1 VATAGLFVVQSAPIM
16 RPVALI
22 RGGGELGSAI
32 AHAFASAGARV
43 LVLDRPLP
51 TALRLHV
58 TFSWAAVLPAG
69 QHTVE
74 GVTAVHCADRAAIE
88 AAWAR
93 GEVALWTADPLSEL
107 LAERPDILVDAR
119 MRSLTE
125 PMARLDEAAL
135 VIGVGPGFEA
145 GRDVHVVIES
155 NRGARLGEPITSGAA
170 EAYTGVPGDVLG
182 LREERLLRAPCAGR
196 LARLRDLGDFVDA
209 GEVVAT
215 VEGEPVLARIAGMV
229 RGLKLDGVAVG
240 ARHKVGDVDP
250 RRDRTLL
257 AKMTDK
263 ARAVS
268 LGALQAAFAAGALSA
283 PPPAPEAPRATPC
296 I

>member
-1 VATAGLFVVQSAPIM
+1 
-16 RPVALI
+16 
-22 RGGGELGSAI
+22 
-32 AHAFASAGARV
+32 
-43 LVLDRPLP
+43 
-51 TALRLHV
+51 
-58 TFSWAAVLPAG
+58 
-69 QHTVE
+69 
-74 GVTAVHCADRAAIE
+74 
-88 AAWAR
+88 
-93 GEVALWTADPLSEL
+93 
-107 LAERPDILVDAR
+107 

-125 PMARLDEAAL
+125 PMARLDEARL
-135 VIGVGPGFEA
+135 VIGVGPGFVA

-155 NRGARLGEPITSGAA
+155 NRGPRLGEPITSGAA

-182 LREERLLRAPCAGR
+182 LREERLLRAPRAGR
-196 LARLRDLGDFVDA
+196 LTRVRELGDFVEA

-215 VEGEPVLARIAGMV
+215 VEGEPVVARIAGMV
-229 RGLKLDGVAVG
+229 RGLKLDGVPVG

-250 RRDRTLL
+250 RRDRALL

-268 LGALQAAFAAGALSA
+268 LGAVRAALTSGVLSA